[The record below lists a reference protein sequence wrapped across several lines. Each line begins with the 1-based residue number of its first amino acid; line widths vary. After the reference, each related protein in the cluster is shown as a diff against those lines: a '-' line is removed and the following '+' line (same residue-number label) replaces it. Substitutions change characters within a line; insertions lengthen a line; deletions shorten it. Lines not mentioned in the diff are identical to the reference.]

1 MSDENSAELDAE
13 PNAASGPRSMG
24 AELVIPAGAVVFTL
38 YYFLT
43 IIDSPWTAQVS
54 AVFVGAILIALVL
67 AFMITA
73 IRTVARGDGD
83 WGFAAL
89 LQPLSYVKIRLYLLG
104 LTVGYIVVINWLGF
118 TITTFLFLFLAMALL
133 GQGKRVKLSLSL
145 AAALSISSYLLFI
158 VAFETRFPFGPFE
171 TALEALF

>member
-1 MSDENSAELDAE
+1 M
-13 PNAASGPRSMG
+13 
-24 AELVIPAGAVVFTL
+24 
-38 YYFLT
+38 
-43 IIDSPWTAQVS
+43 
-54 AVFVGAILIALVL
+54 
-67 AFMITA
+67 
-73 IRTVARGDGD
+73 
-83 WGFAAL
+83 
-89 LQPLSYVKIRLYLLG
+89 LQPLSYVKTRLYLLG

-145 AAALSISSYLLFI
+145 AAALSISGYLLFI

>member
-13 PNAASGPRSMG
+13 PDQASGPRSMG
-24 AELVIPAGAVVFTL
+24 AELVIPAGTLVFTL

-89 LQPLSYVKIRLYLLG
+89 LQPLSYVKTRLYLLG

-145 AAALSISSYLLFI
+145 AAALSISGYLLFI

>member
-1 MSDENSAELDAE
+1 MSDENSAGFGAGPD
-13 PNAASGPRSMG
+13 AASGPRSMG
-24 AELVIPAGAVVFTL
+24 AELVIPAGALVFTL
-38 YYFLT
+38 YYFVT
-43 IIDSPWTAQVS
+43 IIDSPWTAQVG
-54 AVFVGAILIALVL
+54 AVFVGSILIALL
-67 AFMITA
+67 FAFLITA

-83 WGFAAL
+83 WGFGEL
-89 LQPLSYVKIRLYLLG
+89 LHPLSYVKTRLYLLG

-133 GQGKRVKLSLSL
+133 NQGERMKLSLSL
-145 AAALSISSYLLFI
+145 AAGLSLSGYLLFI